1 MSLSQS
7 AQVVRFAGSPVA
19 GRKIAFWMLAM
30 FFLCGAGAQSLAGN
44 PADVPTISGGMG
56 PCSAD
61 FTVVDTSNKP
71 VFDAKIHVKVKYGFM
86 SKRDTDLEVGTNSDG
101 RARMEGLPEKLK
113 KPPMEFTIRSGDAT
127 KSVTND
133 PAVECH
139 PTFTVSLGK

>member
-1 MSLSQS
+1 M
-7 AQVVRFAGSPVA
+7 GS
-19 GRKIAFWMLAM
+19 
-30 FFLCGAGAQSLAGN
+30 C
-44 PADVPTISGGMG
+44 T
-56 PCSAD
+56 AD

-127 KSVTND
+127 KSVAND